1 MRQNAPVDVSV
12 HEYKPSK
19 ANHCAGGQPLP
30 DLLKHGL
37 WMLGPPYI
45 NPPASDKYRLPSD
58 RRDVLKSDGTI
69 ETRDVYHI
77 LASRFR
83 TSPMSANDVARN

>member
-1 MRQNAPVDVSV
+1 MRQNALVDVSV

-19 ANHCAGGQPLP
+19 ANHCAGGQSLP

-45 NPPASDKYRLPSD
+45 NPPLLINIGCRAT
-58 RRDVLKSDGTI
+58 DVM
-69 ETRDVYHI
+69 
-77 LASRFR
+77 F
-83 TSPMSANDVARN
+83 